1 MFNKL
6 MKEGVTKKR
15 KLMKRKL
22 AKIKNWFKIKGHQFS
37 KKVKETKVFKTSK
50 QGVWP
55 FILPY
60 LIIMVLLI
68 VLPLLMILLY
78 SVIVPSKGSLVFE
91 INLKNFINFFKE
103 RTFVVSLLLSLVYA
117 LGSSLIAIVISYPV
131 AYAMAFCKSK
141 FLSRNIWILV
151 TLPIWINMLLK
162 SIGLKTLFNLIAPS
176 LLGTPISI
184 IIGMVYMFIP
194 FVILPIFNSL
204 ERIDKSLIEASMDL
218 GASKWKTFWNITFH
232 QSVPGIISGG
242 VMMMVQAATTLVIV
256 RFLGEG
262 KINLI
267 AQVVESY
274 FFKDGNFGIGSAIS
288 VVLAIIIFL
297 IILISRLIAKKFTF
311 KKGGRRNEKVS

>member
-1 MFNKL
+1 
-6 MKEGVTKKR
+6 
-15 KLMKRKL
+15 MKRKFTNM
-22 AKIKNWFKIKGHQFS
+22 KNWFKKRGHQFS
-37 KKVKETKVFKTSK
+37 KKAKETKIFKTAK
-50 QGVWP
+50 QWVWP
-55 FILPY
+55 LLLPY
-60 LIIMVLLI
+60 LILMVVLI

-78 SVIVPSKGSLVFE
+78 AVIVPSKGNPKFE

-103 RTFVVSLLLSLVYA
+103 KTFLVSLFLSLAYA
-117 LGSSLIAIVISYPV
+117 LASSLIAIVIAYPV

-141 FLSRNIWILV
+141 FLSINIWILV

-162 SIGLKTLFNLIAPS
+162 SIGLKTLFNLIAPN

-204 ERIDKSLIEASMDL
+204 ERIDKFLIEASMDL

-232 QSVPGIISGG
+232 QSVPGIINGG

-267 AQVVESY
+267 AQVIESY

-288 VVLAIIIFL
+288 VVLALIIFL
-297 IILISRLIAKKFTF
+297 IIFASRLIAKKFTF
-311 KKGGRRNEKVS
+311 KKGGRSNEKVS